1 LWGSSDDGDAGRER
15 SRARNKTLHL
25 MVQCFNEDA
34 YARLLAAHRV
44 SSKRG
49 ALLSGVVVH
58 DHWNPNFTMERVEH
72 CLCNA
77 HGLL

>member
-1 LWGSSDDGDAGRER
+1 
-15 SRARNKTLHL
+15 